1 MRNRLDLPDNIR
13 YMQRLPDDGTIALRA
28 GRHLCMTWRA
38 PQKKIPVVM
47 VSTDSSAKMITVPS
61 RNSYRQTLLKPQ
73 AVDLYN
79 HNMNGVDKADQL
91 TVFYPF
97 IRKTRKWW
105 RKLFF
110 WLVEVAVI
118 NSYILYKKEAVHP
131 LTLLNYRR
139 AVVMALATDFI
150 RSRPEPTHPGHPRT
164 SQLSLSSGDT
174 DRLTQKF
181 HRPGKREQQRMC
193 RVCHTSRTLYYCETC
208 TSHPTLCPVPC
219 FGDYHSSSWP

>member
-1 MRNRLDLPDNIR
+1 MTSDTCNDYQMMEQL
-13 YMQRLPDDGTIALRA
+13 
-28 GRHLCMTWRA
+28 HLELGATFVWHGEHPR
-38 PQKKIPVVM
+38 KKIPVVI
-47 VSTDSSAKMITVPS
+47 VSSASSAKMITVPS
-61 RNSYRQTLLKPQ
+61 RNSYRQTLLRSQ

-79 HNMNGVDKADQL
+79 HNMNGVDVADQL

-110 WLVEVAVI
+110 LLVEVAVI

-131 LTLLNYRR
+131 LTHLNYRR

-150 RSRPEPTHPGHPRT
+150 RSRPEPTRPGRPRA
-164 SQLSLSSGDT
+164 SQLSLSSGDP